1 MKIKYLITVIACW
14 LALSVNAQDTV
25 WISKK
30 GTVIPSKDSAQAYDL
45 IFRDN
50 ADTQKVKV
58 KAFRIDGT
66 ILYEANYY
74 PYRPKPVLDGVSKR
88 YVDGQLADERVY
100 TNGEL
105 SGQHSTYWDNGRI
118 RRKDL
123 YENGKFIRGNCYGF
137 NGGDTT
143 WFPYESF
150 SKFPGGTDSLRR
162 FIMKNFKYPPD
173 AKHGRIQGTVKV
185 KFMITQD
192 GSVDFI
198 EVINS
203 VHPLLDREALRLV
216 SLMPKWIPAMQEGRL
231 VKSLFILPVSFR
243 LEE

>member
-1 MKIKYLITVIACW
+1 MKIKYILTIVAFC
-14 LALSVNAQDTV
+14 LAATINAQDTI
-25 WISKK
+25 WISKS
-30 GTVIPSKDSAQAYDL
+30 GTVISSKDSAHMYKLVVREQS
-45 IFRDN
+45 
-50 ADTQKVKV
+50 DTQKVKV
-58 KAFRIDGT
+58 KAFQIDGT
-66 ILYEANYY
+66 ILYETNYS
-74 PYRPKPVLDGVSKR
+74 PYLPKPVLNGFSKR
-88 YVDGQLADERVY
+88 YFDGQLADERVY

-105 SGQHSTYWDNGRI
+105 NGHHSTYWDNGRI

-123 YENGKFIRGNCYGF
+123 YENGKFISGNCYGF

-203 VHPLLDREALRLV
+203 VHPLLDSEALRIV
-216 SLMPKWIPAMQEGRL
+216 GLMPKWIPATQDGRL
-231 VKSLFILPVSFR
+231 VKTYFILPGSFR